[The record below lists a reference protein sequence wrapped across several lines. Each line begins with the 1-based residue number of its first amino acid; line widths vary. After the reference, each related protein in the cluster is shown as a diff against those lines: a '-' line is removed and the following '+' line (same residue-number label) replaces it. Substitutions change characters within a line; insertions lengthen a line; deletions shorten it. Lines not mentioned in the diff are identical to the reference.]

1 MGRIP
6 VDALDCP
13 NGFLCLTGQVERAR
27 LFSLSIERN
36 YDEYM
41 DSAELE
47 EDELKAFRDGD
58 LVYYWVRAKAEIQIP
73 SGFTSHGTCWFSQEI
88 ASAGVGGIG
97 IMVFEDDSRAYL
109 DEVESEE
116 LDSLKDMLQILN
128 VELDNWDA
136 VVDKRTVCGEA
147 S

>member
-1 MGRIP
+1 
-6 VDALDCP
+6 
-13 NGFLCLTGQVERAR
+13 
-27 LFSLSIERN
+27 
-36 YDEYM
+36 
-41 DSAELE
+41 
-47 EDELKAFRDGD
+47 
-58 LVYYWVRAKAEIQIP
+58 
-73 SGFTSHGTCWFSQEI
+73 
-88 ASAGVGGIG
+88 
-97 IMVFEDDSRAYL
+97 MVFEDDSRAYL